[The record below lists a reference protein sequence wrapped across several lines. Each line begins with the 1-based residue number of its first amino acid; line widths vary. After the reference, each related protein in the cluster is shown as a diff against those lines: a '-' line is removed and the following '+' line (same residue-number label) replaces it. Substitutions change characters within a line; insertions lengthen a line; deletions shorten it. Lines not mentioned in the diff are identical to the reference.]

1 MDTASRRANEVKD
14 NMKIVVKV
22 GGSAIVKDLDARR
35 FKEYAEVIAR
45 LAKDH
50 TVLIVI
56 GGGSPARDYINV
68 SKELGANNSILD
80 YVGIGVSRL
89 NARLLISALGDIAY
103 PQPPYDYEEAGL
115 AMYTGKVVVMG
126 GVVPGQTTD
135 AVAAILAEYVHADLL
150 LRTTSVDGVY
160 TADPKIDPN
169 ARKIDHMTPEALVQM
184 VTRIE
189 MTAGANNIFDPLGAQ
204 IVKRSKIPLIVL
216 SGTDPE
222 NLIKAVSG
230 QHIGTLIK

>member
-1 MDTASRRANEVKD
+1 
-14 NMKIVVKV
+14 MKIVVKV
-22 GGSAIVKDLDARR
+22 GGSAIAQGLDARR
-35 FKEYAEVIAR
+35 FREYAEVIKN

-80 YVGIGVSRL
+80 YIGIGVSRL

-160 TADPKIDPN
+160 TADPKIDKN
-169 ARKIDHMTPEALVQM
+169 AKKIDHMTPEELVHM
-184 VTRIE
+184 VTKIE

-204 IVKRSKIPLIVL
+204 IVKRSKIPMIVV
-216 SGTDPE
+216 SGAHPD
-222 NLIKAVSG
+222 NLLKAVSG

>member
-1 MDTASRRANEVKD
+1 
-14 NMKIVVKV
+14 MKIVVKV
-22 GGSAIVKDLDARR
+22 GGSAIAQGLDARR
-35 FKEYAEVIAR
+35 FREYADVIKK

-80 YVGIGVSRL
+80 YIGIGVSRL

-135 AVAAILAEYVHADLL
+135 AVAAILAEYVHADML

-160 TADPKIDPN
+160 TADPKIDRN
-169 ARKIDHMTPEALVQM
+169 AKKIDHMTPEDLVHM

-204 IVKRSKIPLIVL
+204 IVKRSKIPMIVL
-216 SGTDPE
+216 GGAHPD
-222 NLIKAVSG
+222 NLLKAVSG
-230 QHIGTLIK
+230 EHIGTLIK

>member
-1 MDTASRRANEVKD
+1 
-14 NMKIVVKV
+14 MKIVVKV
-22 GGSAIVKDLDARR
+22 GGSAIAQGLDARR
-35 FKEYAEVIAR
+35 FREYAEVIKN

-80 YVGIGVSRL
+80 YIGIGVSRL

-160 TADPKIDPN
+160 TADPKIDKN
-169 ARKIDHMTPEALVQM
+169 AKKIDHMTPDELVHR
-184 VTRIE
+184 VTKIE

-204 IVKRSKIPLIVL
+204 IVKRSKIPMIVV
-216 SGTDPE
+216 SGAHPD
-222 NLIKAVSG
+222 NLLKAVSG

>member
-1 MDTASRRANEVKD
+1 MR
-14 NMKIVVKV
+14 IVIKV
-22 GGSAIVKDLDARR
+22 GGSAIAQGIDAHRY
-35 FKEYAEVIAR
+35 KEYADVIRKLAR
-45 LAKDH
+45 DH

-56 GGGSPARDYINV
+56 GGGTPARDYINA
-68 SKELGANNSILD
+68 SKALGANNSILD

-89 NARLLISALGDIAY
+89 NARLLISALGDLAY

-160 TADPKIDPN
+160 TADPKINPN
-169 ARKIDHMTPEALVQM
+169 ARKIDRMTPDELVQM
-184 VTRIE
+184 VTKIE
-189 MTAGANNIFDPLGAQ
+189 MTAGANNIFDPLGAH
-204 IVKRSKIPLIVL
+204 IVKRSKIPMIVV
-216 SGTDPE
+216 SGADPA
-222 NLIKAVSG
+222 NLLKAVEG
-230 QHIGTLIK
+230 QPIGTIIE

>member
-1 MDTASRRANEVKD
+1 
-14 NMKIVVKV
+14 MKIVVKV
-22 GGSAIVKDLDARR
+22 GGSAIAQGIDARR
-35 FKEYAEVIAR
+35 YKEYADVIKTLAR
-45 LAKDH
+45 DH

-56 GGGSPARDYINV
+56 GGGTPARDYINA
-68 SKELGANNSILD
+68 SKALGANNSILD

-89 NARLLISALGDIAY
+89 NARLLISALGDLAY

-150 LRTTSVDGVY
+150 IRTTSVDGVY
-160 TADPKIDPN
+160 TADPKYDPK
-169 ARKIDHMTPEALVQM
+169 AKKIDRMTPEELVHM
-184 VTRIE
+184 VTKIE

-204 IVKRSKIPLIVL
+204 IVKRSKIPLVVV
-216 SGTDPE
+216 SGADPS
-222 NLIKAVSG
+222 NLLKAIDG
-230 QHIGTLIK
+230 QHIGTLIKE

>member
-1 MDTASRRANEVKD
+1 
-14 NMKIVVKV
+14 MKIVVKV
-22 GGSAIVKDLDARR
+22 GGSAIAQGLDARR
-35 FKEYAEVIAR
+35 FREYADVIKE
-45 LAKDH
+45 LAKSH

-80 YVGIGVSRL
+80 YIGIGVSRL

-160 TADPKIDPN
+160 TADPKVDRN
-169 ARKIDHMTPEALVQM
+169 AKKIDHMTPEELVHM
-184 VTRIE
+184 VTKIE

-204 IVKRSKIPLIVL
+204 IVKRSKIPMIVV
-216 SGTDPE
+216 SGAQPD
-222 NLIKAVSG
+222 NLIKAVNG
-230 QHIGTLIK
+230 QRIGTMIK

>member
-1 MDTASRRANEVKD
+1 
-14 NMKIVVKV
+14 MKIVIKV
-22 GGSAIVKDLDARR
+22 GGSAIAQGLDARR
-35 FKEYAEVIAR
+35 FREYADVIR
-45 LAKDH
+45 QLAEDH

-68 SKELGANNSILD
+68 SKQLGANNSILD

-160 TADPKIDPN
+160 TADPKVDSS
-169 ARKIDHMTPEALVQM
+169 ARKIDHMTPEELVQM
-184 VTRIE
+184 VTKIE

-204 IVKRSKIPLIVL
+204 IVKRSRIPMIVV
-216 SGTDPE
+216 SGTHPE
-222 NLIKAVSG
+222 NLLTAVSG
-230 QHIGTLIK
+230 EPIGTVIK

>member
-1 MDTASRRANEVKD
+1 
-14 NMKIVVKV
+14 MKIVVKV
-22 GGSAIVKDLDARR
+22 GGSAIARGIDARR
-35 FKEYAEVIAR
+35 YKEYADVIKK

-56 GGGSPARDYINV
+56 GGGSPARDYINA
-68 SKELGANNSILD
+68 SKALGANNSILD

-135 AVAAILAEYVHADLL
+135 AVAAILAEYMHADLL

-160 TADPKIDPN
+160 TADPKIDPK
-169 ARKIDHMTPEALVQM
+169 AKKIDHMTPEDLVQV
-184 VTRIE
+184 VTKIE
-189 MTAGANNIFDPLGAQ
+189 MAAGANNIFDPLGAQ
-204 IVKRSKIPLIVL
+204 IVKRSHIPMIVVN
-216 SGTDPE
+216 GKHPE
-222 NLIKAVSG
+222 NLLTAASG
-230 QHIGTLIK
+230 KPIGTIIR

>member
-1 MDTASRRANEVKD
+1 L
-14 NMKIVVKV
+14 KIVVKV
-22 GGSAIVKDLDARR
+22 GGSAIAHGIDARR
-35 FKEYAEVIAR
+35 YREYADVIKTLAR
-45 LAKDH
+45 DH

-56 GGGSPARDYINV
+56 GGGTPARDYISA
-68 SKELGANNSILD
+68 SKALGANNSILD

-89 NARLLISALGDIAY
+89 NARLLISALGDLAY

-135 AVAAILAEYVHADLL
+135 AVAAILAEYVHADML

-160 TADPKIDPN
+160 TADPKIDPQ
-169 ARKIDHMTPEALVQM
+169 AKKIDRMTPEELVHM
-184 VTRIE
+184 VTKIE

-204 IVKRSKIPLIVL
+204 IVKRSKIPMVVV
-216 SGTDPE
+216 SGADPR
-222 NLIKAVSG
+222 NLLKAAEG
-230 QHIGTLIK
+230 QHIGTLIKE